1 MVSRVIHQEMPRDSG
16 PLPAPETFSAYDKVR
31 PRAVVWLID
40 LGRGS
45 FDKAQGGPGFGAVV
59 VEAGVETLEAFRV
72 VKPEDGP
79 PQQGEHLGSAGFL
92 ARARGVLLPQAGVA
106 FPVVP
111 VLHGPV
117 AADGLC
123 DPGRAPL
130 PAFEAGDEVAGLAF
144 DLVAVG
150 FHPFAGDPHELAR
163 SGKGADVQI
172 QIGQGDVAAL
182 DAPVLFFPLAD
193 PLVGEAVGQEAP
205 GEPVEGGLVV
215 LEAQQVV
222 AAVAD
227 DYERRFFW
235 QFRASPVTRA
245 PSSRPAA
252 SWSRRRWARGSSQ
265 SPFLPL

>member
-1 MVSRVIHQEMPRDSG
+1 MSAVNLAGGCHQRAKTKGQVSSH
-16 PLPAPETFSAYDKVR
+16 L
-31 PRAVVWLID
+31 RAVVWLID

-45 FDKAQGGPGFGAVV
+45 FEQAQGGPGFGAVV
-59 VEAGVETLEAFRV
+59 VEAGVESLEALRV

-79 PQQGEHLGSAGFL
+79 PQQGERLGSAGFL
-92 ARARGVLLPQAGVA
+92 ARTRGVLLPQAGVA

-117 AADGLC
+117 AADGLR

-130 PAFEAGDEVAGLAF
+130 PVFEAGDEVAGLAF
-144 DLVAVG
+144 EFVAAG
-150 FHPFAGDPHELAR
+150 LGPLAGDSGELAR
-163 SGKGADVQI
+163 SGKGAEGPVH
-172 QIGQGDVAAL
+172 IGQGDAAPL

-193 PLVGEAVGQEAP
+193 PLVGEAVGQEVA

-252 SWSRRRWARGSSQ
+252 SWSRRRWAAGSSQ